1 MVQVQVCVQSRQLV
15 HKFCKISNTLSKA
28 KSLSS
33 TWCCNFSSRTSSAG
47 LGTDLAKKSG
57 RIWGKSLGPT
67 PVTCATALANR
78 KAAMLWM
85 MEQSRLKLS
94 WEVATLRESPTRGE
108 RGVQRD
114 KHETARPKGKLS
126 QALREANRG
135 KSWTNHDPPYAEEV
149 AQWCR
154 CTLDFESSI

>member
-28 KSLSS
+28 KSLRLGVAISQAERAAS
-33 TWCCNFSSRTSSAG
+33 HAG
-47 LGTDLAKKSG
+47 HVRNGTRKSQSCHVVDDGTISPPAELGG
-57 RIWGKSLGPT
+57 GHIESL
-67 PVTCATALANR
+67 
-78 KAAMLWM
+78 
-85 MEQSRLKLS
+85 
-94 WEVATLRESPTRGE
+94 TRGE

-149 AQWCR
+149 AQSCR